1 MIKQK
6 KVFLLYIVLFMGSNL
21 CAQQPYNLQSCLNYA
36 LENNHNIRKAQYDVE
51 KSGQARREIVGS
63 LMPQISG
70 SGNLNNNI
78 KKSKFIMPN
87 FINEALP
94 PSQQDPDAPK
104 YMTIEM
110 GTNYSAA
117 IGATMN
123 QQIIN
128 FSLFNAVEIAK
139 TAENLTSLAAESKE
153 EDVISQT
160 ATIFYAV
167 QVTCY
172 AVNLFDTS
180 LQILDRM
187 VKTMEVNY
195 SNGLVKKID
204 LDRIKVTRTNIFTQK
219 SSIQNALE
227 VQKNLLKLQMGINMS
242 QIIEIEGIDLKFFE
256 EKLNIKTDFNFDIN
270 LQTPYKL
277 LLQQENIGKLQ
288 RKSAIYESLPVLS
301 AMINYNYNGV
311 SDEFFKGSTNYWYG
325 SSVVGLNLRIPLFSG
340 LSRSAKVKQADFE
353 IQKIKEDAATL
364 EQTLNMSYLNALMK
378 IEDSRK
384 TITAQ
389 RENMALAE
397 EVYNISESNFSLG
410 LSSMSDVL
418 NANSSLI
425 QSQMSYAD
433 ALNNYMKS
441 YIELLKANG
450 SIRKLIESNK

>member
-1 MIKQK
+1 MYIAL
-6 KVFLLYIVLFMGSNL
+6 FAGSGLL
-21 CAQQPYNLQSCLNYA
+21 AQQPYNLQSCLNYA
-36 LENNHNIRKAQYDVE
+36 LENNHNIRKSQYDIE

-63 LMPQISG
+63 LLPQVSG
-70 SGNLNNNI
+70 SGSLSNNL

-117 IGATMN
+117 IGATLN

-160 ATIFYAV
+160 ASIFYAV
-167 QVTCY
+167 QVTSY
-172 AVNLFDTS
+172 ALGLFDTS
-180 LQILDRM
+180 LQILDKM
-187 VKTMEVNY
+187 IKTMEVNY

-219 SSIQNALE
+219 SSIQNVLE
-227 VQKNLLKLQMGINMS
+227 VQKNLLKLQMGKDMNDKIDV
-242 QIIEIEGIDLKFFE
+242 EAIDLKIFE
-256 EKLNIKTDFNFDIN
+256 DQSQISTNLNFDLN
-270 LQTPYKL
+270 LLTPYKL
-277 LLQQENIGKLQ
+277 LQQQENIGKLQ

-311 SDEFFKGSTNYWYG
+311 SDEFFKGATNYWYG
-325 SSVVGLNLRIPLFSG
+325 SSAVGLNLRIPIFSG

-353 IQKIKEDAATL
+353 ILKIKEDAATL
-364 EQTLNMSYLNALMK
+364 EQTLNMSFLNAQMK

-384 TITAQ
+384 TIYAQ
-389 RENMALAE
+389 RENMSLAE
-397 EVYNISESNFSLG
+397 EVYNVSESNYSQG
-410 LSSMSDVL
+410 LASMSDVL

-433 ALNNYMKS
+433 ALNNFMKS
-441 YIELLKANG
+441 YVELLKANG
-450 SIRKLIESNK
+450 TVRKLIETNKQLIETNK